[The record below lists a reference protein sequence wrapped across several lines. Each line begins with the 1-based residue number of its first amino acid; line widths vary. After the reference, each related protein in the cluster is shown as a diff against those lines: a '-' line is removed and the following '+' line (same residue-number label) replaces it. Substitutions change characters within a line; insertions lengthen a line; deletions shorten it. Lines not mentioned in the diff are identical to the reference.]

1 MAIGDDVEIG
11 ANTTIDRGAL
21 EDTFVADGVKLDNQ
35 IMVGHNC
42 RIGAH
47 TAMAACVGV
56 AGSTTIGERCT
67 IGGAAMLSGHLT
79 LGDDVHISGGTAV
92 TSNILKPGRYTGV
105 FPYAEHGEWQRNAAV
120 IQQLAQLRRRVRSLE
135 RVRRGSAAR
144 RTPQDHF
151 ISQEFTEKWNST
163 SRGSWSV
170 CRIVTRCC

>member
-47 TAMAACVGV
+47 SDGRVRGV

-67 IGGAAMLSGHLT
+67 
-79 LGDDVHISGGTAV
+79 
-92 TSNILKPGRYTGV
+92 
-105 FPYAEHGEWQRNAAV
+105 
-120 IQQLAQLRRRVRSLE
+120 
-135 RVRRGSAAR
+135 SAA
-144 RTPQDHF
+144 P
-151 ISQEFTEKWNST
+151 
-163 SRGSWSV
+163 
-170 CRIVTRCC
+170 RCCRGT

>member
-92 TSNILKPGRYTGV
+92 TS
-105 FPYAEHGEWQRNAAV
+105 
-120 IQQLAQLRRRVRSLE
+120 
-135 RVRRGSAAR
+135 
-144 RTPQDHF
+144 
-151 ISQEFTEKWNST
+151 IS
-163 SRGSWSV
+163 
-170 CRIVTRCC
+170 